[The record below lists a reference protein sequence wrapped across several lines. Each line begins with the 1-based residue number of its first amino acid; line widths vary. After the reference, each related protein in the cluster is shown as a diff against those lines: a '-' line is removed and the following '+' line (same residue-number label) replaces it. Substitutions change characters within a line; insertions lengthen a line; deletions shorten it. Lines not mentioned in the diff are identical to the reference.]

1 MVPPPLDQHER
12 ARGPVRLRLA
22 GSVPMAPVR
31 RLPLANHHLAATPK
45 AALAVGTTS
54 NSALLASTFSFHFL
68 IHPRCLQEIQYLTSP
83 QALNPLP
90 SRQLVTNPTL
100 PVSLPNVPS
109 FDQMGYNA
117 RPRKLMPDVGKD
129 FPLLNNMN
137 VISTSTPAA
146 GPSSTGP
153 SSNGPQGT
161 ALERGPGMVSLPSQQ
176 SPLAQYQST
185 QTQNN
190 PPTPLQSRQTSDA
203 ERDRE
208 EAILESHSRT
218 SIFRPDDNREW
229 REKLGLPYSGN
240 PEDSAWDR
248 RPREDDDD
256 VKEDDTEVEDDES
269 NVLGEGDGTK
279 VWKTKRTLRK

>member
-1 MVPPPLDQHER
+1 VSSNGPGSTGAIGKPSLGRDPKSR
-12 ARGPVRLRLA
+12 ARSRDYLKQYAYGF
-22 GSVPMAPVR
+22 
-31 RLPLANHHLAATPK
+31 K
-45 AALAVGTTS
+45 E
-54 NSALLASTFSFHFL
+54 SFHLL

-137 VISTSTPAA
+137 VISAPTSAT

-153 SSNGPQGT
+153 QVT

-176 SPLAQYQST
+176 QQQSPLAQYQST
-185 QTQNN
+185 QPQSNQ
-190 PPTPLQSRQTSDA
+190 PTPLQSGQTSDA
-203 ERDRE
+203 EKDKE
-208 EAILESHSRT
+208 EAILDAHSRT
-218 SIFRPDDNREW
+218 SIFRPDDKGEW
-229 REKLGLPYSGN
+229 REKLGLPYAGTLA
-240 PEDSAWDR
+240 DSAWDR

-269 NVLGEGDGTK
+269 NMLGEGEGTK